1 MRGLFACAAVVIGI
15 LAGCSSGDGTA
26 SSESEVGTPPP
37 KAWTPSA
44 VKPGNLRIATYN
56 IRNFPKDVM
65 GTVDAGADA
74 AAPEDVAEEPLV
86 RRSLETD
93 LGMAVAILDKL
104 DFDVLAVQEINDTAA
119 FEDLLARLGE
129 KNGRR
134 YQAVFS
140 TEWPHPQ
147 HTGIVV
153 RSDRLRI
160 ESPKVHGEIATRPTM
175 RAGLSARVVSK
186 KDHGA
191 DFGMLVLH
199 LASGDSA
206 GRARLR
212 AEQAAFAAKVVA
224 ERRAEL
230 ADEDFVVV
238 GDFNTARQDAEMPA
252 FDAAMSG
259 SESGLVRQADEPACT
274 TYYTKGK
281 DPVLAPSP
289 IDHVYLASFAERDRT
304 VPIVAGAHCAERSCQ
319 PFESSSAESG
329 TSYWGVSDHCPVYF
343 EIADEDRD

>member
-1 MRGLFACAAVVIGI
+1 MRRLLACAAVVTAL
-15 LAGCSSGDGTA
+15 LAGCSGEDGAKTG
-26 SSESEVGTPPP
+26 ESDLGTPPP
-37 KAWTPSA
+37 KAWAPSP

-56 IRNFPKDVM
+56 IRNFPRDVM
-65 GTVDAGADA
+65 GDPDAGASA
-74 AAPEDVAEEPLV
+74 EDLDVEATS
-86 RRSLETD
+86 RRSVETD
-93 LGMAVAILDKL
+93 LAMAVEVLDRL

-119 FEDLLARLGE
+119 FEDLLARLGDE
-129 KNGRR
+129 NGRR

-140 TEWPHPQ
+140 TAWPHPQ

-153 RSDRLRI
+153 RSDRLVI
-160 ESPKVHGEIATRPTM
+160 EDPKVHGEIATRPTM
-175 RAGLSARVVSK
+175 RAGLSARVASI
-186 KDHGA
+186 KDGGV

-212 AEQAAFAAKVVA
+212 AEQASFAAKVVA

-230 ADEDFVVV
+230 ADDDFVVV
-238 GDFNTARQDAEMPA
+238 GDFNTARQDAEMGA
-252 FDAAMSG
+252 FDAAMAG
-259 SESGLVRQADEPACT
+259 AASGLSRQDNPSGCT

-281 DPVLAPSP
+281 NPVVQPSW
-289 IDHVYLASFAERDRT
+289 IDHVYLASFDERDRS
-304 VPIVAGAHCAERSCQ
+304 VPIASGAHCAERSCQ
-319 PFESSSAESG
+319 PFESSGMESG